1 MWYAF
6 IPPHSICYSY
16 VMDIITLIGVVGA
29 GSILFAF
36 LMNQL
41 DRWSNDSLAYDGVNA
56 LGAALLIVY
65 SWLIESYPFLIL
77 NLVWFAS
84 AAWDLLLYRRR

>member
-1 MWYAF
+1 MEF
-6 IPPHSICYSY
+6 EP
-16 VMDIITLIGVVGA
+16 VTFIGVVGA

-41 DRWSNDSLAYDGVNA
+41 DRWSNDSFTYDVVNA
-56 LGAALLIVY
+56 LGAALLIMY
-65 SWLIESYPFLIL
+65 SWLIESYPFLVL

-84 AAWDLLLYRRR
+84 AAWDLVSYRSWK